1 MLCEVDVCGGGGRR
15 TLLPGQEPTRPVW
28 SNRPGRT
35 SAWWCRVQDC
45 NTANWYPSDTCSF
58 CRHPR
63 NSFLIKEV
71 LSLKRKLE
79 AAEKEIR
86 SMKQARFVV
95 SRERDTNDNTVPGT
109 NEEEME
115 EVPSEIKSNDQ

>member
-1 MLCEVDVCGGGGRR
+1 M
-15 TLLPGQEPTRPVW
+15 PGQEPARPVW
-28 SNRPGRT
+28 SNRPARA

-45 NTANWYPSDTCSF
+45 NTTNWYPSDTCSF

-71 LSLKRKLE
+71 QTLKRKLE

-86 SMKQARFVV
+86 LMKQAKLEV
-95 SRERDTNDNTVPGT
+95 SRERDTNDNPVPAT
-109 NEEEME
+109 NEDEME
-115 EVPSEIKSNDQ
+115 VVPTDIESNDQ